1 MGRRQG
7 SDLCLQSFRALM
19 VSAWKERKFGL
30 VEDKGLIW
38 VSQGFGSVMVEALK
52 ERYLG
57 K

>member
-1 MGRRQG
+1 MT
-7 SDLCLQSFRALM
+7 
-19 VSAWKERKFGL
+19 AWKESKFGF
-30 VEDKGLIW
+30 VEYKGLIW